1 MGEKIFKNV
10 FTVSFYLACSVAI
23 CWMCKWNIKVIV
35 GVALFWFILVFAYG
49 AATLSD
55 YIAYR
60 KAIKDDKDEYDS
72 DKSSGCQENRKG
84 KNMSYSRFDTSIV
97 GSHYNPSYLLSLSDE
112 ELAAEIK
119 ELDYWDYDLCRDL
132 CYRADMLDEFM
143 ATEKDF
149 DEELLQKAA
158 EKLGVEIF

>member
-1 MGEKIFKNV
+1 
-10 FTVSFYLACSVAI
+10 
-23 CWMCKWNIKVIV
+23 
-35 GVALFWFILVFAYG
+35 
-49 AATLSD
+49 
-55 YIAYR
+55 
-60 KAIKDDKDEYDS
+60 
-72 DKSSGCQENRKG
+72 
-84 KNMSYSRFDTSIV
+84 MSYSRFDTSIV

-143 ATEKDF
+143 ATEEGN
-149 DEELLQKAA
+149 EELLLKAA

>member
-10 FTVSFYLACSVAI
+10 FTVSFYIACSVAI

-60 KAIKDDKDEYDS
+60 KVIKDDKNECDS
-72 DKSSGCQENRKG
+72 DKSSGCQENRKE
-84 KNMSYSRFDTSIV
+84 KTLCASITS
-97 GSHYNPSYLLSLSDE
+97 LASLP
-112 ELAAEIK
+112 
-119 ELDYWDYDLCRDL
+119 
-132 CYRADMLDEFM
+132 
-143 ATEKDF
+143 
-149 DEELLQKAA
+149 
-158 EKLGVEIF
+158 